1 MLPEIEKLLTLQ
13 NRDQKLR
20 AVLTEIAALPG
31 EKAAREREM
40 KIADACL
47 EAARGRQREIEI
59 ERKKLEIEVKS
70 KQDQIARYK
79 NQQLETRKN
88 DEFTALKHEIANA
101 EKLIIDLED
110 REILLME
117 EAESL
122 KPSLQAAL
130 EAHAAETK
138 KVASHTASLA
148 SRHENLISRQNEL
161 EGERQRA
168 TTGIE
173 EDLLYRYDRLFKTKG
188 GVALV
193 TVEHGVCAGCHMQVN
208 TQTILEVRAEKEIIG
223 CPQCGRILY
232 EPQ

>member
-20 AVLTEIAALPG
+20 AVLNEIAALPG
-31 EKAAREREM
+31 EKAAREREL
-40 KIADACL
+40 KAADDRL

-59 ERKKLEIEVKS
+59 ERKKLELDVKG

-88 DEFTALKHEIANA
+88 EEFTALRHEIENS
-101 EKLIIDLED
+101 EKSIIALED
-110 REILLME
+110 RELALME

-122 KPSLQAAL
+122 KPTLQAAQEAHDAEKAKVESHMASLVTRRENLATRQTEL
-130 EAHAAETK
+130 EAERLAATE
-138 KVASHTASLA
+138 
-148 SRHENLISRQNEL
+148 
-161 EGERQRA
+161 
-168 TTGIE
+168 GIE
-173 EDLLYRYDRLFKTKG
+173 EDLLDRYTRLFKSKN

-193 TVEHGVCAGCHMQVN
+193 TVEHGVCSGCHMQVN
-208 TQTILEVRAEKEIIG
+208 TQTYLEVRAEKEIIG

-232 EPQ
+232 EPY